1 MVVPSCT
8 RVMMLQKFPS
18 FYLTYIFF
26 QQNLSSW
33 QFHVVCNSKIPVDFL
48 HFKLLV
54 SYINDPPPLHP
65 TPPNANIRANERN
78 YKFLCRT
85 CLSNLVRWIKF
96 IFIFTFC
103 PCSISNKRNREGIL
117 FVLIVWTQNIK
128 KLNKKLFLKLYK
140 NL

>member
-26 QQNLSSW
+26 HQNLSSW

-54 SYINDPPPLHP
+54 SYINDPPSP
-65 TPPNANIRANERN
+65 T
-78 YKFLCRT
+78 RT
-85 CLSNLVRWIKF
+85 SVPTKEIISSFVELVYQ
-96 IFIFTFC
+96 T
-103 PCSISNKRNREGIL
+103 L
-117 FVLIVWTQNIK
+117 
-128 KLNKKLFLKLYK
+128 
-140 NL
+140 

>member
-18 FYLTYIFF
+18 FYLTNIFF

-54 SYINDPPPLHP
+54 SYINDPPSPPPPPP
-65 TPPNANIRANERN
+65 T
-78 YKFLCRT
+78 RT
-85 CLSNLVRWIKF
+85 SVPTKEIISSFVELVYQ
-96 IFIFTFC
+96 T
-103 PCSISNKRNREGIL
+103 
-117 FVLIVWTQNIK
+117 
-128 KLNKKLFLKLYK
+128 LKDK
-140 NL
+140 